1 MTNVKIVTGG
11 ARGIGYAICERLG
24 LDNGKIAVLDIDQDV
39 GKSACAKLS
48 EKGVDATFYQC
59 DVSDSASVTATVAA
73 VGEDLGAVS
82 VLVNNAGI
90 IRANWLE
97 NISDDDW
104 NVVLDVNLKG
114 TFLMC
119 RAVVPQ
125 MRANSGGKIVNITSR
140 AWLGS
145 PGQVNY
151 SAAKGGIVSLTRSLA
166 LELARFHINVNA
178 IAPGLI
184 DTPMVRGLDKN
195 VRERLIQEQPTK
207 EMGTPHDVAAAV
219 QYLSSYEA
227 GFITGQ
233 VLHVCGGKSVG
244 IGF

>member
-1 MTNVKIVTGG
+1 MANVKIVTGG
-11 ARGIGYAICERLG
+11 GQGIGFAICERLG
-24 LDNGKIAVLDIDQDV
+24 LDGGKIAIFDIDRD
-39 GKSACAKLS
+39 GGENACSKLS
-48 EKGVDATFYQC
+48 EKGVEARFYRC
-59 DVSDSASVTATVAA
+59 DVSDSASVVEAVAA
-73 VGEDLGAVS
+73 VGAELGAVS
-82 VLVNNAGI
+82 VLINNAGI

-104 NVVLDVNLKG
+104 DVVLDVNLKG

-125 MRANSGGKIVNITSR
+125 MRSNGGGKIVNITSR

-166 LELARFHINVNA
+166 LELARFQINVNA
-178 IAPGLI
+178 VAPGLI
-184 DTPMVRGLDKN
+184 DTPMVRGLDEN

-207 EMGTPHDVAAAV
+207 TMGKAADVAAAARF
-219 QYLSSYEA
+219 LSSDDSS
-227 GFITGQ
+227 FITGQ

-244 IGF
+244 IGV